1 MVLQVSLADNAADGT
16 FLGSSPGLAPLE
28 KSARKPSIVEGWF
41 AARQQLYAR
50 AQRIIQFFGRCT
62 LSDDRFKN
70 GMAIRKSVLGA
81 EHVDRADANKTEFDS
96 EYQRYITENAWGT
109 IWSRPGL
116 DKKTRHMLTIAMLA
130 ALGKH
135 DELAMHIRATR
146 NTGVTPEEL
155 REILLHVS
163 VYAGVPAAN
172 SAFTIAK
179 RIYKEI
185 EEEKK

>member
-1 MVLQVSLADNAADGT
+1 LWKAGSL
-16 FLGSSPGLAPLE
+16 L
-28 KSARKPSIVEGWF
+28 VE
-41 AARQQLYAR
+41 QLYAR

-81 EHVDRADANKTEFDS
+81 EHVDRAEANKTDFDS

-179 RIYKEI
+179 RIYKE
-185 EEEKK
+185 EVEEKKG